1 MTYQLIQNI
10 PVWGEPDQGAIDQIV
25 NCARTGAAAALMADH
40 HLGYAMPIGGVI
52 GYWDQISPSGVG
64 FDIAC
69 IAAGSRVTLADG
81 RSIPIESVLTQ
92 GNLLGSWQEEV
103 SNVGPAL
110 ALQRKTSH
118 TTLRLTF
125 ASGDVLHLTTD
136 HLLRTPDGWREA
148 GTLHSGDAVALSSYT
163 GVSSDQLEQSG
174 GMDYRLLRLFGYAA
188 GDGHLA
194 AKKNRVSFYTSQ
206 DEDAARICEDL
217 HQLGWPNAAIHRR
230 VRPNGSVENNIYCSS
245 ADLHALFADWG
256 LSIGKKIWDEA
267 ALAWLIDLPAH
278 LQAAF
283 LAGLFSAEMTAPLIR
298 RSQLLGNA
306 TIKQGGYQPL
316 PLLRTVQNLL
326 QSLGFASEIYPSG
339 EPYHGRQTYLLMIL
353 GGQSETIRLWR
364 TIGFPYA
371 RYKQRKAAEA
381 MSVVWQR
388 SQIVFERAEAKEL
401 CRSLRTQGLG
411 VYDLAA
417 AVTQLTGQEFTHSMA
432 LKAVYEK
439 RGPTRVNAYAKLN
452 PQTAGEFV
460 WSPIRAIERV
470 EEPTVVYD
478 LPLGHEAHNF
488 IAGGVVVHN
497 CGNKAVRIDAPAA
510 EVRKNISHIMDDI
523 WATLSFGIGLKNRE
537 ENDHP
542 LFDDDPAWDIP
553 IARKQKR
560 MAAEQLG
567 TIGSGNH
574 YVDIF
579 EDEQE
584 RIWIGVHF
592 GSRGLGHRLASHFI
606 KEGGG
611 KDGMY
616 VDPVLL
622 DVESQ
627 LGQEYIA
634 CMKLAGRYAYAGRDW
649 VASRVAKLLGAH
661 ILEEVHNHH
670 NFAWEEEHNGQ
681 KLWVVRKGATPAFP
695 GQKGFVGGSMGDIS
709 VILEGVE
716 SEDSKVALYS
726 TVHGAGRVMSRTRA
740 AGKFRF
746 RGGRKVQISE
756 GEISRKMMMNW
767 VRGMGVELRG
777 AGMDEAPQVYKRLPE
792 VLAYHA
798 PTIRILHTL
807 TPLGVAMA
815 GEDESDP
822 YKD

>member
-25 NCARTGAAAALMADH
+25 NCARTGEAAALMADH
-40 HLGYAMPIGGVI
+40 HLGYAVPIGGVI
-52 GYWDQISPSGVG
+52 GYGDKISPSGVG

-69 IAAGSRVTLADG
+69 IAAGTPVTLADG
-81 RSIPIESVLTQ
+81 RTAPIESVLRQ
-92 GNLLGSWQEEV
+92 GNLLGHWQTKI
-103 SNVGPAL
+103 SDVGPAL
-110 ALQRKTSH
+110 ALRQKISH
-118 TTLRLTF
+118 ETLQITF
-125 ASGDVLHLTTD
+125 ASGDVLRLTAD
-136 HLLRTPDGWREA
+136 HWLLTPQGWREA
-148 GTLHSGDAVALSSYT
+148 GNLRSGDSAALSSYV
-163 GVSSDQLEQSG
+163 GVSDAQTNPAGE
-174 GMDYRLLRLFGYAA
+174 MDYRLLRLFGYAA

-194 AKKNRVSFYTSQ
+194 AKKNHVSFYTSQ
-206 DEDAARICEDL
+206 DEDAALICEDL
-217 HQLGWPNAAIHRR
+217 HRLGWHNAAIHRR

-245 ADLHALFADWG
+245 ADLHALFAGWG
-256 LSIGKKIWDEA
+256 LSVGKKMWDED
-267 ALAWLIDLPAH
+267 ALAWLHSLPAH
-278 LQAAF
+278 LKAAF
-283 LAGLFSAEMTAPLIR
+283 LGGLFSVEMAAPLIR

-306 TIKQGGYQPL
+306 AMKQGGYQPL

-326 QSLGFASEIYPSG
+326 KSLGFASEVYPSG
-339 EPYHGRQTYLLMIL
+339 KPYHERQTYLLMLL
-353 GGQSETIRLWR
+353 GGQSESVRLWR

-388 SQIVFERAEAKEL
+388 SQIVYERDRAKEV
-401 CRSLRTQGLG
+401 CRSLRSQGLG
-411 VYDLAA
+411 VYDLAT

-432 LKAVYEK
+432 LKAIYVE
-439 RGPTRVNAYAKLN
+439 RGPTRVRAYIEVN
-452 PQTAGEFV
+452 PHTSGEFV
-460 WSPIRAIERV
+460 WSPIRTIEV
-470 EEPTVVYD
+470 DKQPVVVYD

-497 CGNKAVRIDAPAA
+497 CGNKAVRIDAPAP
-510 EVRKNISHIMDDI
+510 EIRQNIARIMDDI
-523 WATLSFGIGLKNRE
+523 WATLSFGIGMKNRE

-542 LFDDDPAWDIP
+542 LFEDDPAWDIP

-579 EDEQE
+579 EDEQQ

-606 KEGGG
+606 TAGGG

-634 CMKLAGRYAYAGRDW
+634 CMKLGGRYAYAGRDW
-649 VASRVAKLLGAH
+649 VAGRVAKLLGAH
-661 ILEEVHNHH
+661 ILEEIHNHH

-716 SEDSKVALYS
+716 SEDSRGALYS

-746 RGGRKVQISE
+746 KNGRKVQVSE

-767 VRGMGVELRG
+767 IRDMGVELRG
-777 AGMDEAPQVYKRLPE
+777 AGTDESPHAYKRVRTTHE
-792 VLAYHA
+792 
-798 PTIRILHTL
+798 
-807 TPLGVAMA
+807 
-815 GEDESDP
+815 
-822 YKD
+822 